1 MTHPNRRIAGT
12 ATAVAAA
19 LLGSITLLALF
30 AGPASACA
38 GLVTPSG
45 NVKLVRTSTLAAW
58 HAGVEHYVTSFT
70 FSGQGE
76 QFGAI
81 VPLPAIPTT
90 VERGGDWTLQ
100 RLARETNFQP
110 ASGAASAGGAVA
122 GDSATVISQ
131 QKIDALE
138 VTVLKG
144 GGRAVGR
151 WAKAHGFQLTPDTPE
166 VLDFYAARSQIF
178 MAARFD
184 AAAAKERGQQA
195 GEGTPVHI
203 TMPLANPWV
212 PLRVLT
218 TGRQGSDLIS
228 ADVWLLTDKLPSL
241 LPVPHDGVR
250 LERVVQASPELLTD
264 LRNDKGM
271 GWMPKSM
278 WLTHLDINEQAA
290 NLRYDLAV
298 DATGA
303 ARPSAVLAGLEA
315 PPPPVRPAP
324 TTTPPPPTTVAPA
337 TTTEVPTTAAPPAT
351 IATARL
357 TTSNRAPEGLTALAG
372 ALLGAIVA
380 TAVPGVRRRRRGR
393 VVAAR

>member
-1 MTHPNRRIAGT
+1 MRHPIGRLAG
-12 ATAVAAA
+12 ASVPAVA
-19 LLGSITLLALF
+19 LVLGLF

-38 GLVTPSG
+38 GLVTPNG

-70 FSGQGE
+70 FSGEGE

-81 VPLPAIPTT
+81 VPLPAVPTS

-100 RLARETNFQP
+100 RLARETSF
-110 ASGAASAGGAVA
+110 ASAGAAVA
-122 GDSATVISQ
+122 AQDGSTSAASATVISQ

-166 VLDFYAARSQIF
+166 ILDFYAARSQVF

-184 AAAAKERGQQA
+184 AAAAKQRGQRA

-218 TGRQGSDLIS
+218 TGQKASDFVS

-250 LERVVQASPELLTD
+250 LERVVQASPGLLTD

-271 GWMPKSM
+271 GWMPDSM
-278 WLTHLDINEQAA
+278 WLTHLDINEQAGK
-290 NLRYDLAV
+290 LRYDLAV

-324 TTTPPPPTTVAPA
+324 TTTTP
-337 TTTEVPTTAAPPAT
+337 PTTAATTTTTLAPTTTTPPVT
-351 IATARL
+351 IATPKLVANHRV
-357 TTSNRAPEGLTALAG
+357 PEGLTAMAG
-372 ALLGAIVA
+372 ALLGAALAA
-380 TAVPGVRRRRRGR
+380 TIPRVRRRRRAVPVG
-393 VVAAR
+393 

>member
-1 MTHPNRRIAGT
+1 MTNCNEELTMRHPFRRLAGISALT
-12 ATAVAAA
+12 AGLATA
-19 LLGSITLLALF
+19 LL

-45 NVKLVRTSTLAAW
+45 NVKLLKTSTLAAW
-58 HAGVEHYVTSFT
+58 HNGVEHYVTSFT
-70 FSGQGE
+70 FSGEGD
-76 QFGAI
+76 QFGSI
-81 VPLPAIPTT
+81 VPLPAIPTS

-100 RLARETNFQP
+100 RLARETNPQVAFATAAR
-110 ASGAASAGGAVA
+110 ASGGAESADAQ
-122 GDSATVISQ
+122 VISQ

-144 GGRAVGR
+144 GGQEVGR
-151 WAKAHGFQLTPDTPE
+151 WAKSHGFQLTPDTPE
-166 VLDFYAARSQIF
+166 ILDFYSARSQIF

-184 AAAAKERGQQA
+184 AAAAKQRGQQA

-218 TGRQGSDLIS
+218 TGRPGDDLVS

-241 LPVPHDGVR
+241 LPLPHDGVR
-250 LERVVQASPELLTD
+250 LERLVQASPELLTD

-271 GWMPKSM
+271 GWMPASM
-278 WLTHLDINEQAA
+278 WLTHLDIEEKAN

-303 ARPSAVLAGLEA
+303 ARPSAVMAGLEA
-315 PPPPVRPAP
+315 PPKPVKPVPTTLAP
-324 TTTPPPPTTVAPA
+324 TTLAP
-337 TTTEVPTTAAPPAT
+337 PTTAAPTPTTQAPAVLGPT
-351 IATARL
+351 RLASDRGVPAGAT
-357 TTSNRAPEGLTALAG
+357 GLAG
-372 ALLGAIVA
+372 ALLGAA
-380 TAVPGVRRRRRGR
+380 LASALPGIRRRRR
-393 VVAAR
+393 ATTA